1 MVWKDLVLLIVILL
15 LTAVLGVLYYF
26 IKFNINFL
34 KQIQSING
42 IHLDSLEIGQKAPL
56 FRTYDVHGEKVITK
70 KIFSN
75 RNTLMLFISTN
86 CPTCKSL
93 LPKLKKL
100 ASNYNINFLIIN
112 SDELSNDAYISQKV
126 DSNNIIYIR
135 SSSITSLYF
144 IRNVPF
150 GILIDED
157 GTILL
162 SNYIQGKNVLYNMLL
177 NEDSTTKAMSV

>member
-1 MVWKDLVLLIVILL
+1 MVWRDLVLLIVILL

-42 IHLDSLEIGQKAPL
+42 IHLDNLEIGQKAPF
-56 FRTYDVHGEKVITK
+56 FRTYSDKGEKVIAK
-70 KIFSN
+70 NLFSN

-93 LPKLKKL
+93 LPDLKTL
-100 ASNYNINFLIIN
+100 SSNYNINFAIIN
-112 SDELSNDAYISQKV
+112 SDELSNDAHISEKV
-126 DSNNIIYIR
+126 DSSNIIYIR
-135 SSSITSLYF
+135 SNSITSLYF
-144 IRNVPF
+144 IQNVPF
-150 GILIDED
+150 GVLIDEG

-162 SNYIQGKNVLYNMLL
+162 SNYIKGTNVLYNMLL
-177 NEDSTTKAMSV
+177 NENSNTRAVSI